1 MKNILIFRTDRI
13 GDFLVCSSIYSSIK
27 RKNKNCSIDIVC
39 SNSNF
44 KYINSF
50 NFFNNVYLYP
60 KNLTNKFLFYF
71 KLKKYDE
78 ILVLDGKKRSIYF
91 SIFKKSK
98 SKIMYTPS
106 KFIKNIFFFFF
117 DCVFLIDYKK
127 PKINLIKKSLLFL
140 NYDFVDTDLNFLKK
154 HENSNYLNYN
164 IPFNDYLIFNFDEK
178 WFYNNYIR
186 TYCNI
191 EPHYDEFIEFLKKIS
206 ASNNVVITN
215 GYKQNYILDRL
226 KITVNTDFKNKV
238 LIKDKINIFE
248 LQNLIKNSKCLISCH
263 GAPSHIAS
271 SYNIKLIDIIDN
283 SEKDFFESY
292 NFHFKKK
299 SQLIRQKFNILSN
312 QILAVI

>member
-27 RKNKNCSIDIVC
+27 RKNKNCNIDIVC

-44 KYINSF
+44 KYVKSF
-50 NFFNNVYLYP
+50 DVFNNVYLFP
-60 KNLTNKFLFYF
+60 SNLLNKFIFYF
-71 KLKKYDE
+71 KLNKYDE

-91 SIFKKSK
+91 SILKKSR

-106 KFIKNIFFFFF
+106 KFIKNVFRLFF
-117 DCVFLIDYKK
+117 DRIFLIDYKIS
-127 PKINLIKKSLLFL
+127 KIELIKESLSYL
-140 NYDFVDTDLNFLKK
+140 NYDLVESDLNFLKE

-164 IPFNDYLIFNFDEK
+164 LPYKDYLIFNFDEK
-178 WFYNNYIR
+178 WFYKNYIKS
-186 TYCNI
+186 YYNI
-191 EPHYDEFIEFLKKIS
+191 EPKYSEFIEFLKKIS
-206 ASNNVVITN
+206 ELNNVVITN
-215 GYKQNYILDRL
+215 GFMQNYILDRL
-226 KITVNTDFKNKV
+226 KITMNNDFKNKV

-292 NFHFKKK
+292 NFHFKQK
-299 SQLIRQKFNILSN
+299 SQLIRQKFDILSN
-312 QILAVI
+312 QILDFI